1 MSKKGSSYG
10 TCGQRGKKAC
20 GARNGKVREGI
31 LSVLAYTL
39 ACESEKAHLQV
50 SERERMC
57 MRGVQRRKIQG
68 EAAAHKQLL

>member
-39 ACESEKAHLQV
+39 ACESEKAHLRV
-50 SERERMC
+50 SERARTHVYERSTAQGNT
-57 MRGVQRRKIQG
+57 RGG
-68 EAAAHKQLL
+68 SGP